1 MAVRQALAMTDGH
14 KGKAAN
20 LLGVH
25 LNTMTRL
32 VEEAMPEAS
41 RRRPRVVRR
50 TLPK

>member
-1 MAVRQALAMTDGH
+1 
-14 KGKAAN
+14 
-20 LLGVH
+20 VH

-41 RRRPRVVRR
+41 RRRVRAPRR